1 MTSRIATTDQE
12 PAAAAQLRPSG
23 AKLRRVL
30 SLRLRLALLV
40 ALSTAI
46 VIGIEAF
53 LEMRIFERTLEHD
66 LLDTA
71 RVTALAVADDFEL
84 RSDPI
89 DAPSLS
95 IDLHELVAS
104 TPTLRTI
111 TIVQLSPDDP
121 TIVASTSTGERPEA
135 LTLAGQAIRG
145 STTTSGNVS
154 PGAMA
159 VAVPLVRP
167 DGSRAAAVATVSLA
181 AVEQLRTKGRQV
193 TLWFT
198 PAAVVVLTLLVDWLS
213 RRLIHRPVAHIRET
227 MTRAGAGDFTARAQ
241 QSRPD
246 ELGSV
251 AAGLNDML
259 QKLQDFHEALQERVN
274 EATAELRLRNEEL
287 VDSYQRVFALRE
299 ALARAEQMAAVGQTA
314 ASDAHQVGTPLNLI
328 SGYVQMLQ
336 EDASVDP
343 KTARRLQIVQEQI
356 AKVASVVRTV
366 LDHSRRPGNRSLVA
380 LGPVL
385 KRVADVARPKLDAS
399 GISLKLGV
407 SDTLPPIWAD
417 SEELELAI
425 LNLVTNSLDA
435 MPEGGTLTIR
445 AAPRDDGIR
454 IEVSDTGIGIPKE
467 LLPRIFDAWVTTKTA
482 GRGTG
487 LGLSITHD
495 VIARHGGSIAAASDP
510 GRETLFTIELPSAPA
525 AETVDAQ
532 NSDR

>member
-1 MTSRIATTDQE
+1 
-12 PAAAAQLRPSG
+12 
-23 AKLRRVL
+23 
-30 SLRLRLALLV
+30 
-40 ALSTAI
+40 
-46 VIGIEAF
+46 
-53 LEMRIFERTLEHD
+53 
-66 LLDTA
+66 
-71 RVTALAVADDFEL
+71 
-84 RSDPI
+84 
-89 DAPSLS
+89 
-95 IDLHELVAS
+95 
-104 TPTLRTI
+104 
-111 TIVQLSPDDP
+111 
-121 TIVASTSTGERPEA
+121 
-135 LTLAGQAIRG
+135 
-145 STTTSGNVS
+145 
-154 PGAMA
+154 MA

-181 AVEQLRTKGRQV
+181 ALEQLRTKGRQV
-193 TLWFT
+193 TFWFT

-213 RRLIHRPVAHIRET
+213 RRLIHRPVAQIRET

-314 ASDAHQVGTPLNLI
+314 ASVAHQVGTPLNLI

-336 EDASVDP
+336 DEASVDP

-366 LDHSRRPGNRSLVA
+366 LDHSKRPGNRSLVA

-399 GISLKLGV
+399 GISLKLAV
-407 SDTLPPIWAD
+407 ANELPPIWAD

-435 MPEGGTLTIR
+435 MPEGGVLTIR
-445 AAPRDDGIR
+445 AVPSDVGVR

-467 LLPRIFDAWVTTKTA
+467 LLPRIFDPWVTTKTA
-482 GRGTG
+482 GHGTG

-495 VIARHGGSIAAASDP
+495 VIARHGGTIAAASDP
-510 GRETLFTIELPSAPA
+510 GRQTLFTIELPSAPA
-525 AETVDAQ
+525 AETVDVQ